1 MKKTVIIAI
10 FLIYLGSIVI
20 VNFFGLNVKNF
31 EGTKYVESI
40 TCDVIHRGGEQ
51 EQEIRDVQD
60 PTDDVVWYIFDFV
73 WGDVGYDETN
83 IDTNPNTVQIMPHV
97 YPETAD
103 NTGVKLV
110 YDKETT
116 AEFCHVNETAK
127 TVTFLQ
133 PDRGITIEIVSA
145 DGSNIKTK
153 IFILP
158 RTPKH

>member
-10 FLIYLGSIVI
+10 LLIYLGSIVL

-40 TCDVIHRGGEQ
+40 DCEVIHRGGEE
-51 EQEIRDVQD
+51 EQDIKEVED

-73 WGDVGYDETN
+73 PGYYDETN
-83 IDTNPNTVQIMPHV
+83 IDSNPNTIQILPHV

-103 NTGVKLV
+103 NTEVKLI
-110 YDKETT
+110 YDGETT
-116 AEFCHVNETAK
+116 SEFCHVNETAK
-127 TVTFLQ
+127 TVTFLEA
-133 PDRGITIEIVSA
+133 DRGITIEVVSA

-153 IFILP
+153 IFLLP

>member
-10 FLIYLGSIVI
+10 LLIYLGSIVL

-40 TCDVIHRGGEQ
+40 TCEVIHRGEDPK
-51 EQEIRDVQD
+51 EIKAVQD
-60 PTDDVVWYIFDFV
+60 PTDDVVWQIFDFIP
-73 WGDVGYDETN
+73 GYYDETN
-83 IDTNPNTVQIMPHV
+83 IDANPNTVQILPHV

-103 NTGVKLV
+103 NTEVKLI

-116 AEFCHVNETAK
+116 SEYCHVNETAK
-127 TVTFLQ
+127 TVTFLE
-133 PDRGITIEIVSA
+133 PDKGITIEIVSA
-145 DGSNIKTK
+145 DGSNIKTRV
-153 IFILP
+153 FILP